1 MPDEELEHLLRV
13 VTHLHLFIVYVF
25 GEELLVGNVLHPWEV
40 LVHLVDE
47 NGAPYLDLLCVI
59 FMHGDKV
66 QIESLSNVSL
76 RSHVIG
82 LIVAHITLEAGIPDG
97 YTVLVLSLAQ
107 EELVPWVRRLL
118 LVHQEDIHSSMP

>member
-1 MPDEELEHLLRV
+1 MPDEEFEHLLRV
-13 VTHLHLFIVYVF
+13 VTHLHLFIVHVF
-25 GEELLVGNVLHPWEV
+25 GEELLVGNVFHLWQV

-47 NGAPYLDLLCVI
+47 NGAPYLDFLRVI
-59 FMHGDKV
+59 FMHGDEV
-66 QIESLSNVSL
+66 QIEPLSNVSL

-97 YTVLVLSLAQ
+97 DTVLVLSLAQ

>member
-59 FMHGDKV
+59 CMHGDKV

-97 YTVLVLSLAQ
+97 DTVLVLSLAQ